1 VVAAALMTAARW
13 VDVPLRPLVLVQ
25 SLSPLA
31 GPVSLVALAAAVLPG
46 RRTAR
51 LRLACACLV
60 VLTSHAVIWAPWFS
74 EETPGPGAEVTL
86 MAVNLYRGRA
96 DAGAITRTVRAEGVD
111 VLVLSEVTP
120 GAVTDLREH
129 GLERLPYGHGVV
141 LRGVHAFPP
150 VPGRLR
156 QWRTSFHELT
166 RWVHRTRGPVV
177 LAGDFNASVDHPG
190 MRELLAGGLRDAHEA
205 AGAGRPP
212 TWPHGRWVPAFVQ
225 LDHVLVRGVDVDSA
239 DETRIPGTDHDAVI
253 VDLVVPVH
261 TSSRS

>member
-46 RRTAR
+46 RRAADSASPRFPRHHRPRLQCRWSATRSRACRTA
-51 LRLACACLV
+51 
-60 VLTSHAVIWAPWFS
+60 
-74 EETPGPGAEVTL
+74 
-86 MAVNLYRGRA
+86 
-96 DAGAITRTVRAEGVD
+96 TVSCCG
-111 VLVLSEVTP
+111 
-120 GAVTDLREH
+120 
-129 GLERLPYGHGVV
+129 
-141 LRGVHAFPP
+141 GVHAFPP

-239 DETRIPGTDHDAVI
+239 DETRIPGTDHDAVV
-253 VDLVVPVH
+253 VDLVVPVQ
-261 TSSRS
+261 TRSRS

>member
-1 VVAAALMTAARW
+1 
-13 VDVPLRPLVLVQ
+13 VPLDRN
-25 SLSPLA
+25 
-31 GPVSLVALAAAVLPG
+31 PVA
-46 RRTAR
+46 
-51 LRLACACLV
+51 
-60 VLTSHAVIWAPWFS
+60 
-74 EETPGPGAEVTL
+74 
-86 MAVNLYRGRA
+86 
-96 DAGAITRTVRAEGVD
+96 
-111 VLVLSEVTP
+111 
-120 GAVTDLREH
+120 
-129 GLERLPYGHGVV
+129 RLPYGHRVV

-212 TWPHGRWVPAFVQ
+212 TWPHGSWVPAFVQ

-261 TSSRS
+261 TRSRS